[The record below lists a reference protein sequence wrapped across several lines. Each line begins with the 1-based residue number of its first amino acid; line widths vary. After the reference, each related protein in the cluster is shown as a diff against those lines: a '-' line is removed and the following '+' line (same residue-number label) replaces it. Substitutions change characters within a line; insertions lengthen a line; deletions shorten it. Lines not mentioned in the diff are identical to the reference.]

1 MVRRRRC
8 GRSSVSRVLR
18 SSLEAPHSRG
28 AFSLADIS
36 RENRSHLLL
45 DLEPIRLRRLFWCV
59 RRNPI
64 PPGII
69 AGAVAASA
77 TAGAL
82 VAMGRRLGSSGLA
95 FSAIASVVTGAQFV
109 RVSLMSVVVGA
120 MLHVF
125 ISMAWGIAFAMLTER
140 WRGRSVLA
148 ALAVAVVA
156 FVISSLLARVAGR
169 GLAVILPIGDRLILY
184 VVFAV
189 ALILGMRFAFPAR
202 ATI

>member
-1 MVRRRRC
+1 
-8 GRSSVSRVLR
+8 
-18 SSLEAPHSRG
+18 
-28 AFSLADIS
+28 
-36 RENRSHLLL
+36 L
-45 DLEPIRLRRLFWCV
+45 DLEPIRLRRLLWCV

-64 PPGII
+64 PLGII

-82 VAMGRRLGSSGLA
+82 VAMGRRLGSAGLA

-109 RVSLMSVVVGA
+109 RVSLVSVVVGA

-125 ISMAWGIAFAMLTER
+125 ISIAWGIAFALLTER

>member
-1 MVRRRRC
+1 
-8 GRSSVSRVLR
+8 
-18 SSLEAPHSRG
+18 
-28 AFSLADIS
+28 
-36 RENRSHLLL
+36 
-45 DLEPIRLRRLFWCV
+45 
-59 RRNPI
+59 
-64 PPGII
+64 
-69 AGAVAASA
+69 
-77 TAGAL
+77 
-82 VAMGRRLGSSGLA
+82 MGRRLGSSGLA

-109 RVSLMSVVVGA
+109 RVSLVSVVVGA

-125 ISMAWGIAFAMLTER
+125 VSIAWGIAFAVLTER
-140 WRGRSVLA
+140 WRGRSILA